1 MRTGIIAICAT
12 LLLLAGC
19 VTGEKVRG
27 GIREGMTKDQVIA
40 TLGQP
45 DGFKRSG
52 DAEALQY
59 TNRLISGWSWDRT
72 DYTVILENGHV
83 TQYGPGQVRQEGPN
97 LLIVVPIK

>member
-1 MRTGIIAICAT
+1 MKNVLLALFVA
-12 LLLLAGC
+12 LLLAAC
-19 VTGEKVRG
+19 VTGDRVRG

-52 DAEALQY
+52 NAEALQY

-72 DYTVILENGHV
+72 DYTVILEEGHV

-97 LLIVVPIK
+97 LLIVVPVK